1 MEGPGRGEDTEVY
14 IATPLILDM
23 TVNVADFSRRSRFSS
38 EDDFKSLFEGEEIFQ
53 DIPFLIVTRAEP
65 DSDGN
70 RKLGFHKV
78 MFDPTTQTISGMPY
92 RSDFV
97 DKTKDLIP
105 PRQADVIRRVCHQRV
120 EFMFGMSD
128 KFLDKSDDFLELRSS
143 NSFKNSLK
151 KFGDEDTARVM
162 TIDFKVDNQ
171 WSKRDC

>member
-1 MEGPGRGEDTEVY
+1 TDMEGPGRGEDTEVY
-14 IATPLILDM
+14 IATPFNIGYDRQRGG
-23 TVNVADFSRRSRFSS
+23 FFKRSRFSS

-105 PRQADVIRRVCHQRV
+105 PRQADVIREESVTREV

-143 NSFKNSLK
+143 NSFKK
-151 KFGDEDTARVM
+151 FIEKFGDEDTARVM

-171 WSKRDC
+171 W